1 MYSGKVPISTEE
13 LMGPYSV
20 LDKDCGCGQTGNLAM
35 IRPYIGTPTWNLC
48 IARER
53 EREIVE
59 TSVVFYSTYVKEFR
73 CHI

>member
-53 EREIVE
+53 ERN
-59 TSVVFYSTYVKEFR
+59 R
-73 CHI
+73 